1 MRDISRSQRSGAV
14 AAAGRPGLRRV
25 AWSGRLSALLAVVV
39 LAATAGGAAASSAVA
54 GGSLTVDETACGTPP
69 AQMPA
74 GRVAF
79 TVTDEA
85 GSSTFATV
93 YVIGLNGLVYAEISS
108 LAPEKALPL
117 DTTLSAGDYAVR
129 CVFSDGA
136 VLTSTP
142 ISVTGSTTGAVAG
155 YQPMP
160 DLAMTGPIDAY
171 RDWVQAALPR
181 LLAACSALDADVAQG
196 NLAAAR
202 TDWLTAHLDY
212 ERLGVAYNSFGDFDD
227 ELNGMAKGLPEG
239 VATPDWT
246 GFFSIEY
253 ALWHNWSPTEV
264 RPLTKNLVTT
274 VDALIQDFPSEEI
287 DPGDLPLRSHEIL
300 ENALQFQL
308 TGIADYG
315 SGTTLATTYANT
327 QGTAE
332 VLSTLTGLIRPRDPA
347 LLTAIDQDLAQV
359 QAELLA
365 QRASDGTWTPL
376 GKLSTAARQR
386 IDGDLGNL
394 LEQLSV
400 IPNLLAPRTSA

>member
-14 AAAGRPGLRRV
+14 ATAGRPGPRRV

-39 LAATAGGAAASSAVA
+39 LAATAGGAAAGAAVP
-54 GGSLTVDETACGTPP
+54 GGPLAVDETACGTPP

-85 GSSTFATV
+85 GPSTFATV
-93 YVIGLNGLVYAEISS
+93 YVIGLNGLVYAEIPS
-108 LAPEKALPL
+108 LAPEKALAL
-117 DTTLSAGDYAVR
+117 DTTLSAGEYSVR

-181 LLAACSALDADVAQG
+181 LLAACSTLDADVAQG

-239 VATPDWT
+239 VTTPGWT

-253 ALWHNWSPTEV
+253 ALWHNWSPADV
-264 RPLTKNLVTT
+264 RPLTKNLVAT

-315 SGTTLATTYANT
+315 SGTTLATAYANT

-332 VLSTLTGLIRPRDPA
+332 VLRTLTGLIRPRDPA

-359 QAELLA
+359 QAALLA
-365 QRASDGTWTPL
+365 QRAPDGTWTPL
-376 GKLSTAARQR
+376 GELSTVARQR
-386 IDGDLGNL
+386 VDGDLGNL